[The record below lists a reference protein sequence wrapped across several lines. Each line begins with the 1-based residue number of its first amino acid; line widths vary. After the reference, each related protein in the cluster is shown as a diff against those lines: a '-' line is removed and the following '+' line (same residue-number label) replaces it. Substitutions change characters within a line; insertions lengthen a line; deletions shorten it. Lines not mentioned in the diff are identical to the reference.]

1 MSVLRIAVAKS
12 PKRIRVRDGEALLEH
27 AKVLQLRSQSHDLI
41 DQELRPAEHRVEEA
55 RLKLREAEVAAEQV
69 KLALEAIG
77 LQERKAVERFFAL
90 VRKATPQ
97 MRVMAE
103 RYGGDVCFNFD
114 SNGRSVW
121 VMALFGKGAPPA
133 LRTVSDGEVPWTP
146 LDDEQDDGGN
156 EEEG

>member
-1 MSVLRIAVAKS
+1 MLR
-12 PKRIRVRDGEALLEH
+12 G
-27 AKVLQLRSQSHDLI
+27 
-41 DQELRPAEHRVEEA
+41 
-55 RLKLREAEVAAEQV
+55 AEVAAEQV

-77 LQERKAVERFFAL
+77 LQERKAIDGFFAL
-90 VRKATPQ
+90 VRKSTPH

-103 RYGGDVCFNFD
+103 RYGGDVSFNFD

-121 VMALFGKGAPPA
+121 VVALFGKGAPPA

-146 LDDEQDDGGN
+146 LDDEQDEGGN

>member
-1 MSVLRIAVAKS
+1 VL
-12 PKRIRVRDGEALLEH
+12 G
-27 AKVLQLRSQSHDLI
+27 QFY
-41 DQELRPAEHRVEEA
+41 
-55 RLKLREAEVAAEQV
+55 AA
-69 KLALEAIG
+69 
-77 LQERKAVERFFAL
+77 

-103 RYGGDVCFNFD
+103 RYGRDVSFNFD

-146 LDDEQDDGGN
+146 LNDEQ
-156 EEEG
+156 EEEEKDEEGEN